1 MSVEG
6 DVDERIDWALE
17 QALARPARRNGE
29 AELLRTTFER
39 SVEYFA
45 ANADEAAGL
54 LDVGQRPVPEDLD
67 RTTLAAWTA
76 VARVILNLH
85 ETVTRL

>member
-1 MSVEG
+1 MN
-6 DVDERIDWALE
+6 DRIDWAVE
-17 QALARPARRNGE
+17 QAIARPARPNGE
-29 AELLRTTFER
+29 AELLRATFEQ

-45 ANADEAAGL
+45 ANAAEATGL
-54 LDVGQRPVPEDLD
+54 LDVGQRPAPGNLD

-85 ETVTRL
+85 ETITRL